1 MTEKDFEKQMRALN
15 EKEMEIAHQKYEL
28 QRQYLKEY
36 PLQVDDKCVNRDGK
50 VCWISNI
57 RFFSK
62 SSTSMYFLVNYPKK
76 NGERSQVERTV
87 ITGLT
92 KTQEDK

>member
-15 EKEMEIAHQKYEL
+15 EKKEMEIAHQKHEL
-28 QRQYLKEY
+28 QRQYLEEY
-36 PLQVDDKCVNRDGK
+36 PIQVDDKCVDRDGK

-57 RFFSK
+57 RFFDK

-76 NGERSQVERTV
+76 NGERSNREQYAWGV
-87 ITGLT
+87 T
-92 KTQEDK
+92 KV

>member
-1 MTEKDFEKQMRALN
+1 MTREDFEKQMRALN
-15 EKEMEIAHQKYEL
+15 EKEKEIANQKWKL

-36 PLQVDDKCVNRDGK
+36 PLQVDDKCVDRDGK

-57 RFFSK
+57 RFFGE

-76 NGERSQVERTV
+76 NGERSQVERSV
-87 ITGLT
+87 YRELT
-92 KTQEDK
+92 KV

>member
-15 EKEMEIAHQKYEL
+15 EKEREIARQKYEL
-28 QRQYLKEY
+28 KKQYIEEY
-36 PLQVDDKCVNRDGK
+36 PIQVDDKCVDHDGK

-57 RFFSK
+57 RFLSE

-76 NGERSQVERTV
+76 NGERSNREQYAWEV
-87 ITGLT
+87 T
-92 KTQEDK
+92 KV

>member
-28 QRQYLKEY
+28 QRQYHKEY

-50 VCWISNI
+50 VCWISNV
-57 RFFSK
+57 RFFSP
-62 SSTSMYFLVNYPKK
+62 SSTVMYFSVNYPKK
-76 NGERSQVERTV
+76 NGERSQVDRNV
-87 ITGLT
+87 FTGLT
-92 KTQEDK
+92 RIREDK

>member
-1 MTEKDFEKQMRALN
+1 MTEKDFEKQMRNLN
-15 EKEMEIAHQKYEL
+15 DKEMEIAHQKYEL

-36 PLQVDDKCVNRDGK
+36 PLQVNDKCVDRYGK

-62 SSTSMYFLVNYPKK
+62 SSTSMFFTVNYPKK
-76 NGERSQVERTV
+76 NGERSQVDRNVYE
-87 ITGLT
+87 GLT
-92 KTQEDK
+92 KI

>member
-15 EKEMEIAHQKYEL
+15 EKEREIAHQKHEL
-28 QRQYLKEY
+28 QRQYLEEY
-36 PLQVDDKCVNRDGK
+36 PLQVGDKCVDRDGK

-57 RFFSK
+57 RFFSE

-76 NGERSQVERTV
+76 NGERSNREQYAWEV
-87 ITGLT
+87 T
-92 KTQEDK
+92 KV

>member
-36 PLQVDDKCVNRDGK
+36 PLQVNDKCVNCDGK

-57 RFFSK
+57 RFFGK

-92 KTQEDK
+92 KIQEDK

>member
-15 EKEMEIAHQKYEL
+15 EKGREIARQKYEL
-28 QRQYLKEY
+28 KKQYLEEY
-36 PLQVDDKCVNRDGK
+36 PIQVDDKCVDRDGK

-57 RFFSK
+57 RFLSE

-76 NGERSQVERTV
+76 NGERSNREQYAWGV
-87 ITGLT
+87 T
-92 KTQEDK
+92 KV